1 VKRNKPKTLTGLSQK
16 AKQSVASLGAGG
28 TRTSKT
34 AGEETGTN
42 AFVLLER
49 NTVNPTTRLVEAGVA
64 AKRADELAGRGCWKK
79 PRSSGNRANR
89 GCNITLPRKRADFQR
104 VVRDETTGRTF
115 AGGNRK

>member
-1 VKRNKPKTLTGLSQK
+1 MKRNKPKTLTGLSQK
-16 AKQSVASLGAGG
+16 AEQWAASLGAGG

-79 PRSSGNRANR
+79 VFLAIFNLFIILNDK
-89 GCNITLPRKRADFQR
+89 NKR
-104 VVRDETTGRTF
+104 
-115 AGGNRK
+115 NKYSI